1 MSNLLRP
8 YNYWESNGQYF
19 FDTLSGA
26 RYVAYFL
33 DLSSFAENLYT
44 FNFDRIQ
51 DGAPNNVDSNVFDTI
66 CAILQE
72 FFFNHQNSMLLVCDT
87 TDGREEA
94 RMRLFNSWFIRIAPE
109 GLTKIDRSGK
119 AEEYNLFVSLLVWA
133 DNPMRDTLVSLLE
146 EYCKAMLQ

>member
-1 MSNLLRP
+1 MSNLLHP
-8 YNYWESNGQYF
+8 YNYWESNGQYY
-19 FDTLSGA
+19 FDTPSGA

-51 DGAPNNVDSNVFDTI
+51 DGAPNIADSNVFDTI
-66 CAILQE
+66 CAILQG
-72 FFFNHQNSMLLVCDT
+72 FFVKHQDSMLLVCDT
-87 TDGREEA
+87 IDGREEA

-119 AEEYNLFVSLLVWA
+119 AEAYNLFVSLLVWA
-133 DNPMRDTLVSLLE
+133 DNPMRDALVSILE
-146 EYCKAMLQ
+146 EYCQTMLQ